1 MATKLEVYEAALQ
14 RISNM
19 IQLGSEGAVDIAQTA
34 LDQFIVDHKADRIA
48 KTNEIK
54 NFMLAK
60 GLVFASAQELSDAL
74 NEGKITTTRGKTW
87 TKSTATRVLAEV
99 RPLIEADLRAKTVG
113 DDVVVNS
120 KPPVEAVI
128 APKPV
133 AKTAPVIEEVK
144 QAVYVEPVSVAVSAV
159 QSELDELDNLLEDL
173 PLAG

>member
-1 MATKLEVYEAALQ
+1 MATKLEVYEAALEKI
-14 RISNM
+14 RDMNPIT
-19 IQLGSEGAVDIAQTA
+19 LKACEIAGDA
-34 LDQFIVDHKADRIA
+34 LEQFIVDREADRLA

-54 NFMLAK
+54 DFMLSK

-74 NEGKITTTRGKTW
+74 NEGKIVTTRGKTW

-99 RPLIEADLRAKTVG
+99 RPMIEADLRAKTGAVDG
-113 DDVVVNS
+113 VSNV
-120 KPPVEAVI
+120 KAPVEAVI

-133 AKTAPVIEEVK
+133 AQPVIEEVK
-144 QAVYVEPVSVAVSAV
+144 QAVYVEPVSVAASVA